1 MKNILYNEINIRV
14 GQNAKENDY
23 LVRNSHPEFTWI
35 HLKSY
40 PSGHVIV
47 ETQSIN
53 DELLNY
59 ASKLCLQ
66 GTKQKKMKDICVSV
80 SKIKNLKVTETLGE
94 VEFKSNK
101 RVITK
106 KIVFT

>member
-1 MKNILYNEINIRV
+1 MDLIPEVDYKEIYDSMKNSIIDIASME
-14 GQNAKENDY
+14 EN
-23 LVRNSHPEFTWI
+23 
-35 HLKSY
+35 
-40 PSGHVIV
+40 G
-47 ETQSIN
+47 IN

-66 GTKQKKMKDICVSV
+66 GTKQKNMKDICVSV